1 MLTRIISGAICAI
14 GAILIVVSGD
24 AFMSAAV
31 GIIVLM
37 SLFEFFGAT
46 GVKNNSKFLFC
57 LSVVFGAVLT
67 FLTAYFKKLSYFN
80 EMLVLYIVISFIY
93 MVLNH
98 GKVKFG
104 DVALSVLGSLYITLF
119 FNHII
124 MIRHLSHGRLYIW
137 LPFVT
142 AWLCDTCAYFTGM
155 LFGKHKLIP
164 KVSPKKTIEGAI
176 GGVLGSVISVVIFA
190 LVCAKVANAQVSF
203 VNAIILGAV
212 CAVIS
217 QFGDLCASCI
227 KREHDVKDFGNLI
240 PGHGG
245 ILDRFDS
252 VLMVSPI
259 VYYLSL
265 YMGIIG

>member
-1 MLTRIISGAICAI
+1 
-14 GAILIVVSGD
+14 
-24 AFMSAAV
+24 
-31 GIIVLM
+31 
-37 SLFEFFGAT
+37 
-46 GVKNNSKFLFC
+46 
-57 LSVVFGAVLT
+57 
-67 FLTAYFKKLSYFN
+67 
-80 EMLVLYIVISFIY
+80 
-93 MVLNH
+93 
-98 GKVKFG
+98 
-104 DVALSVLGSLYITLF
+104 
-119 FNHII
+119 
-124 MIRHLSHGRLYIW
+124 MIRHLGYGRLYIW

-164 KVSPKKTIEGAI
+164 SVSPKKTIEGAI

-190 LVCAKVANAQVSF
+190 LVCKNVASAEVSIL
-203 VNAIILGAV
+203 NAIILGAV
-212 CAVIS
+212 CAVVS

>member
-14 GAILIVVSGD
+14 GAILIIVSGD

-37 SLFEFFGAT
+37 SLYEFFGAT
-46 GVKNNSKFLFC
+46 KAKDNSKFLYAVS
-57 LSVVFGAVLT
+57 LVFGATLT
-67 FLTAYFKKLSYFN
+67 LLTAYFKNLSFFN
-80 EMLVLYIVISFIY
+80 EALVLYIVISFIY

-98 GKVKFG
+98 GRVNFG

-124 MIRHLSHGRLYIW
+124 MIRHLDYGRLYIW

-164 KVSPKKTIEGAI
+164 KVSPKKTVEGAI
-176 GGVLGSVISVVIFA
+176 GGVFGSVISVVVFA
-190 LVCAKVANAQVSF
+190 LICKAYANVQVNII
-203 VNAIILGAV
+203 NAVILGAL